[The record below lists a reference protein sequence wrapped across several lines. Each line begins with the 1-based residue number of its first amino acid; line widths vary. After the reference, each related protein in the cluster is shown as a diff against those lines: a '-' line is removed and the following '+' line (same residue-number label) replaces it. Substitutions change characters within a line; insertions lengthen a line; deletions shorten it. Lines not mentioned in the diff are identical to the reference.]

1 MGFGIGRRGF
11 PLDFGGLKL
20 VSSRVSEPLEL
31 DKNRTEVDGSKEVKL
46 RCSSP
51 NL

>member
-11 PLDFGGLKL
+11 PLDFWGLKL

-31 DKNRTEVDGSKEVKL
+31 DKNRTAVDGSKEVKL